1 MTRTADARRL
11 SGDEMKRMT
20 MMAGSVN
27 KVTLLG
33 NVGSDPDIRVGQSG
47 RKIASFS
54 VATND
59 SWTDKASGE
68 KKERTEWHRVV
79 VFNEHLAKVV
89 EDYVQKGDKI
99 YLEGSNRTR
108 KWQAQ
113 DGTDRYTTEIHIQA
127 FGGEL
132 VLLGRPNGQ
141 RADSGASA
149 STRAGSAAAPRDDRS
164 PAPDLDDEVP
174 F

>member
-1 MTRTADARRL
+1 
-11 SGDEMKRMT
+11 
-20 MMAGSVN
+20 MAGSVN

-132 VLLGRPNGQ
+132 VLLGRPNGRERAQ
-141 RADSGASA
+141 RRHRAMIAHRPQILTTRFRFEGAVVNQV
-149 STRAGSAAAPRDDRS
+149 RPGS
-164 PAPDLDDEVP
+164 
-174 F
+174 